1 MEHLFSILLLF
12 QCTWN
17 NDCHDHCTE
26 STFIPFRQR
35 VVRHE
40 RVASKQIMIYTNLI
54 DVLMLET
61 LLYTSYTSVLSSN
74 CLLKRYGNTRFIIS
88 YVRQIRIVSDMNEI
102 YDKARFTNIRRSH
115 CKTS

>member
-61 LLYTSYTSVLSSN
+61 LLYTSYTSAFFEL
-74 CLLKRYGNTRFIIS
+74 FIKTIRK
-88 YVRQIRIVSDMNEI
+88 YEIHNQLCQIRIVSDMNEI